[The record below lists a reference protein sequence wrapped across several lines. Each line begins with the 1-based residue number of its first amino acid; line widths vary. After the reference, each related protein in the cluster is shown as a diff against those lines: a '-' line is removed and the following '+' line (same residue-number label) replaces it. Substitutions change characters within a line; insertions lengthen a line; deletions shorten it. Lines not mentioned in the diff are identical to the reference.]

1 MTIRSFVYSDV
12 DMELNHQTD
21 GDIQKDTDI
30 EAIINS
36 LNNIISTLQGSRRML
51 PEFAQDVWSLLFEPM
66 DDDTARMIGERI
78 LEAVRIWEDRVEV
91 TSIDIDTDY
100 DTNLYNLRMNFTI
113 KPLSDI
119 QTVEFVLFT
128 Q

>member
-1 MTIRSFVYSDV
+1 MAIRGFVYSDV
-12 DMELNHQTD
+12 DMELTHQTD

>member
-1 MTIRSFVYSDV
+1 MAIRGFVYSDV
-12 DMELNHQTD
+12 DMELTRQTD

-30 EAIINS
+30 DAIINS
-36 LNNIISTLQGSRRML
+36 LNNIIATLQGSRRML

-78 LEAVRIWEDRVEV
+78 LEAIRIWEDRVEV

-100 DTNLYNLRMNFTI
+100 DKNLYNLRMNFTI
-113 KPLSDI
+113 TPLRDI

>member
-1 MTIRSFVYSDV
+1 MAVRGFVYSDV
-12 DMELNHQTD
+12 DMELTRQTD

-100 DTNLYNLRMNFTI
+100 DTNLYNLRLNFTI
-113 KPLSDI
+113 KPLNDI

>member
-1 MTIRSFVYSDV
+1 MAIRGFVYSDV
-12 DMELNHQTD
+12 DMELNRQTD
-21 GDIQKDTDI
+21 GDIQKVIDI
-30 EAIINS
+30 EAVINS
-36 LNNIISTLQGSRRML
+36 LDNIISTLQGSRRML

>member
-1 MTIRSFVYSDV
+1 MAIRGFVYSDV
-12 DMELNHQTD
+12 DMELNRQTD
-21 GDIQKDTDI
+21 GDIQKVIDI
-30 EAIINS
+30 EAVINS